1 MGLAPE
7 VSGDLGLLVQERP
20 QPGDCDHARGSRSGE
35 VPELSNRE
43 EGSMMEFLQVWG
55 SFGAGFAFGII
66 VAWACHA
73 AKEMR

>member
-1 MGLAPE
+1 
-7 VSGDLGLLVQERP
+7 
-20 QPGDCDHARGSRSGE
+20 
-35 VPELSNRE
+35 
-43 EGSMMEFLQVWG
+43 MMEFLQVWG